1 MKDDDSWII
10 WGAAGLAG
18 LLAIGC
24 LISTAKPTSE
34 SEEKPKEGCGCGA
47 K

>member
-1 MKDDDSWII
+1 MKYDDWLI

-34 SEEKPKEGCGCGA
+34 EKPKELPCGCNV